1 MATIRKR
8 GNSYLFRC
16 YDGYNAAGRQIER
29 TMTWN
34 IPDGMSD
41 KKAEK
46 EAHRLAA
53 LFEEKVRTGNVAEKK
68 IKFAAFAEKW
78 FADYAEQQL
87 RPRTTARYKTLMV
100 RINPAIGHIYL
111 DMLRPG
117 HLAEFYKEL
126 GEVQKATSY
135 AIAKDLKTLLKKQG
149 ITKKQLSEISNVSET
164 TLTSVI
170 GGKNISP
177 DTAQKIADALQI
189 NIKKLFRPASWP
201 EPLSGKTILQ
211 YHRLI
216 SSILQ
221 TAVYWQYIPANPAE
235 RVKPPKVKKEEA
247 PYLDDKQA
255 IRLLELMEDQPI
267 QYRTAVAILLFTGMR
282 RGELLGL
289 NWNDVNFE
297 NMTIDIQ
304 RTLQYLPEKGT
315 YIEDTKTISSRRV
328 IKAATSAIEYLKEF
342 QQWQRKEFFKL
353 GINWNINNPIFLSIN
368 GTPMHPDTLT
378 GWFREFIKTTDL
390 PEIHIHSL
398 RHTNATLLIANGVSL
413 TTVAGNLGHSNSNT
427 TTQVYAHAIQ
437 SAAAASAEMLDNL
450 LQPVRKNA

>member
-1 MATIRKR
+1 MATITKR
-8 GNSYLFRC
+8 GDAYRFRC
-16 YDGYNAAGRQIER
+16 YDGYNTAGRQIER
-29 TMTWN
+29 SMTWK
-34 IPDGMSD
+34 IPEGMSE

-46 EAHRLAA
+46 EAQRLAA
-53 LFEEKVRTGNVAEKK
+53 LFEEKVRTGNVAEQK

-78 FADYAEQQL
+78 FRDYAEQQL

-117 HLAEFYKEL
+117 HLTEFYKNL

-135 AIAKDLKTLLKKQG
+135 AIAKDLKALLKKQG
-149 ITKKQLSEISNVSET
+149 ITKKQLAELASVSET

-170 GGKNISP
+170 GGKNVSP
-177 DTAQKIADALQI
+177 ITAQKIADALHI

-201 EPLSGKTILQ
+201 EPLAGKTILQ

-221 TAVYWQYIPANPAE
+221 TAVHWQYIPANPAD

-247 PYLDDKQA
+247 PYLDDMQA

-289 NWNDVNFE
+289 N
-297 NMTIDIQ
+297 
-304 RTLQYLPEKGT
+304 
-315 YIEDTKTISSRRV
+315 
-328 IKAATSAIEYLKEF
+328 
-342 QQWQRKEFFKL
+342 
-353 GINWNINNPIFLSIN
+353 
-368 GTPMHPDTLT
+368 
-378 GWFREFIKTTDL
+378 
-390 PEIHIHSL
+390 
-398 RHTNATLLIANGVSL
+398 
-413 TTVAGNLGHSNSNT
+413 
-427 TTQVYAHAIQ
+427 
-437 SAAAASAEMLDNL
+437 
-450 LQPVRKNA
+450 